1 MFSVWLLKMPLVKVT
16 TVKLKIQF
24 SLKILS
30 VSMRFASRVVSRT
43 AHLSWVP
50 LLFMCVCFFSLATPG
65 PPYALTIVEVTK
77 GHVDLKWEPP
87 KNDGGRPIQR

>member
-1 MFSVWLLKMPLVKVT
+1 MIPILLMSV
-16 TVKLKIQF
+16 
-24 SLKILS
+24 
-30 VSMRFASRVVSRT
+30 
-43 AHLSWVP
+43 
-50 LLFMCVCFFSLATPG
+50 FFPLATPG